1 LKTPTLDLEDLYGLM
16 EEAQDVFGIL
26 FDDFPPTEVTVEE
39 RIRDSGFEIGGGEN
53 DLWSTAS
60 CIVDLDAA
68 GTATLPS
75 ASSRALAFTLW
86 LKAADF
92 RARAAEAV
100 ERVRQVLADN
110 PHTTLQVVLEPTGE
124 PRHLTAEVL
133 EALLAASH
141 ESLSYLDWFY
151 SLHPIRL
158 LGAKRLV
165 VLLPKAEEE
174 FFDDAWLDDIEDRA
188 TIHWSGNR

>member
-1 LKTPTLDLEDLYGLM
+1 
-16 EEAQDVFGIL
+16 
-26 FDDFPPTEVTVEE
+26 
-39 RIRDSGFEIGGGEN
+39 
-53 DLWSTAS
+53 
-60 CIVDLDAA
+60 
-68 GTATLPS
+68 
-75 ASSRALAFTLW
+75 LAFTLW
-86 LKAADF
+86 LKSADF

-100 ERVRQVLADN
+100 EVVRQVLADN
-110 PHTTLQVVLEPTGE
+110 PHTTLQVVLEPAGD

-165 VLLPKAEEE
+165 VMLPGAWEELLEE
-174 FFDDAWLDDIEDRA
+174 AWLDDVEDRA
-188 TIHWSGNR
+188 TIHWTGKGELPAGNGGGHSARIVQKGSVL